1 MQFKKAGPE
10 VFRPWARLWNLSWDI
25 LHRPFDSHGFSPRN
39 EILPLHFSGKV
50 HQSAGNSRRFPLENI
65 DLPPFSLFFPGK
77 VNQISTNLRHFPR
90 PLPHTLFS
98 ATRPRLLRNRQKGKS
113 KIEQVYFHYSRLRYI
128 FAFGRNTVAPRQ
140 SNLNKFI
147 CSALGFCVYLKYI
160 FCSQLI

>member
-25 LHRPFDSHGFSPRN
+25 LHRPFVNHGFFLVARYYLFIFQGKCT
-39 EILPLHFSGKV
+39 ILPGIC
-50 HQSAGNSRRFPLENI
+50 GTFPSKILI
-65 DLPPFSLFFPGK
+65 LPPFSLFFPGK

-90 PLPHTLFS
+90 PPPTHF
-98 ATRPRLLRNRQKGKS
+98 PRLRGSRILRNRRKGKS

-147 CSALGFCVYLKYI
+147 CSALGFCVYLW
-160 FCSQLI
+160 